1 MDVVVRPALITD
13 LEILHGIMEK
23 EDWNSDIIILRN
35 DLRCHPDG
43 MLVAEDKQSGKILG
57 KWFIMSNMSG
67 KVSLGSGLGYKAVLK

>member
-1 MDVVVRPALITD
+1 MDVVVRPAVITD

-43 MLVAEDKQSGKILG
+43 ILVAEDKRSGKILG
-57 KWFIMSNMSG
+57 KWFIMSNMSV
-67 KVSLGSGLGYKAVLK
+67 KVSHCSG